1 MAGVDVVVVGAGPAG
16 CAAGITAARAGARVL
31 VLDRARFPRPK
42 TCGDAISNRA
52 AELVAALCGVDTIDD
67 ALAHVPSARVDRGV
81 AILPDAGAI
90 ERSFGARPGY
100 IVPRLGLDDRLRH
113 ALEHAGASLR
123 QGTKVTGLVRERE
136 RVVGVTIEG
145 GEVVRGDVVI
155 AADGPGSIAQ
165 FGLGEPYRRGRH
177 LAVAL
182 TAYVEG
188 LRPGPWPAAAEH
200 YFEPGLR
207 AGYGWIFPPVE
218 GLANVG
224 VYQRA
229 DRFHA
234 HGRSLKLLFDE
245 FRAAHRDRFA
255 DARLCGRTRTWALPL
270 AVPPAP
276 RTAPGLLVAGDAGS
290 CVDPLAGEGIWQA
303 LHTGMLAGG
312 VAGRGQAHDR
322 AAVAALARRR
332 LRDIGVP
339 SLLRLGIQ
347 DAMDG
352 LIATGLHRRALVRA
366 LLRRGYASE
375 SLEASKRLR

>member
-182 TAYVEG
+182 TA
-188 LRPGPWPAAAEH
+188 
-200 YFEPGLR
+200 
-207 AGYGWIFPPVE
+207 
-218 GLANVG
+218 
-224 VYQRA
+224 
-229 DRFHA
+229 
-234 HGRSLKLLFDE
+234 
-245 FRAAHRDRFA
+245 
-255 DARLCGRTRTWALPL
+255 
-270 AVPPAP
+270 
-276 RTAPGLLVAGDAGS
+276 
-290 CVDPLAGEGIWQA
+290 
-303 LHTGMLAGG
+303 
-312 VAGRGQAHDR
+312 
-322 AAVAALARRR
+322 
-332 LRDIGVP
+332 
-339 SLLRLGIQ
+339 
-347 DAMDG
+347 
-352 LIATGLHRRALVRA
+352 
-366 LLRRGYASE
+366 
-375 SLEASKRLR
+375 